1 MPEVGRIERP
11 ETSIQVFAREERHHL
26 PRFHATSKGM
36 KASFSI
42 KTLEM
47 LDGYLP
53 PNAKRAVLKWAGGRR
68 EELLAAWRDVH
79 SGKRVGKI
87 P

>member
-11 ETSIQVFAREERHHL
+11 ETSIHLFAREERHHL
-26 PRFHATSKGM
+26 PHFHATSKGM

-42 KTLEM
+42 ETLEM

-53 PNAKRAVLKWAGGRR
+53 PNAKRAVLRWAEHRQ
-68 EELLAAWRDVH
+68 EELLAAWKDVH
-79 SGKRVGKI
+79 SGKKVDKI